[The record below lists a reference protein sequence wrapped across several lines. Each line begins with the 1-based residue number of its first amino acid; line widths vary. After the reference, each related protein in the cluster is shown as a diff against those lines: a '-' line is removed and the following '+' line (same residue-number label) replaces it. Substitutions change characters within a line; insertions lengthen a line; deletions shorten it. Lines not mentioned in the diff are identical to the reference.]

1 VDLPDSDVETPVRVD
16 NIDLLEDRAI
26 KGWLEKQAKVSGF
39 FSMTWKRRY
48 VVCEGGMLYI

>member
-1 VDLPDSDVETPVRVD
+1 MDLPDSDVETPVRVD